1 MFYIAI
7 GLLCMTV
14 LPKYSCL
21 AQLQL
26 VNTGRTGAAR
36 NNVQLECRDRQSGMS
51 LTGASFWLNM
61 ISPYQELRALVDNV
75 IENSIGQITFAITQD
90 LEGTYY
96 CGRNEDDVSIE
107 GVQLIGE

>member
-1 MFYIAI
+1 MFYITI

-14 LPKYSCL
+14 LPQCSCL
-21 AQLQL
+21 AQLQIL
-26 VNTGRTGAAR
+26 NTGRTGAAG
-36 NNVQLECRDRQSGMS
+36 NNVQLECRDRQSGLS

-61 ISPYQELRALVDNV
+61 ISPSQELRALIGNV
-75 IENSIGQITFAITQD
+75 ENSIGQINFTITRD